1 MPRAGGT
8 PAKKNRLLGAAVVK
22 AVLRKRTGNPGAT
35 SSLYEGILRD
45 LGVTDAQVEAYLN
58 EHEAE
63 VEQAIRSHGRR
74 SD

>member
-1 MPRAGGT
+1 VSKAGR
-8 PAKKNRLLGAAVVK
+8 KNPLFGAAVVK
-22 AVLRKRTGNPGAT
+22 AVLRKRTGESTAS

-45 LGVTDAQVEAYLN
+45 LGVTDKDVEKFLA

-74 SD
+74 GD

>member
-8 PAKKNRLLGAAVVK
+8 QEKKNRLLGAAVVK
-22 AVLRKRTGNPGAT
+22 AVLRKRSGNASAT

-45 LGVTDAQVEAYLN
+45 LGVTDAQVEAYLA

>member
-1 MPRAGGT
+1 MVKSGDKPE
-8 PAKKNRLLGAAVVK
+8 KKKRLLGAAVVK
-22 AVLRKRTGNPGAT
+22 AVLRKRTGNPAAT

-45 LGVTDAQVEAYLN
+45 LGVTDAQVEAYLA

-74 SD
+74 GD